1 MNSINLEINI
11 PSESYKTVIDVLRA
25 FNVKIKDLKAET
37 DFFYPVYPELEEKI
51 KKARKEKEDGTLK
64 TFNSV
69 EELWQS
75 L

>member
-1 MNSINLEINI
+1 MSSINLEINI

-37 DFFYPVYPELEEKI
+37 DFFYPELEEKI
-51 KKARKEKEDGTLK
+51 KKARKEKEAGTLK

>member
-11 PSESYKTVIDVLRA
+11 PSESYKTVIEVLRA
-25 FNVKIKDLKAET
+25 FNVKIKDLKSET
-37 DFFYPVYPELEEKI
+37 DFFYPELEEKI
-51 KKARKEKEDGTLK
+51 KKARKEKEAGTLK